1 MSENTSAEVVEY
13 EPRYEEIT
21 EPSTGSLRRLE
32 AEALA
37 MDKAVK
43 LARGLS
49 ATRMVPEHF
58 QQTKN
63 GEQATWD
70 LAAAILYGAE
80 LGLSAP
86 QSAQNIFVV
95 KGKPAVYARTMAA
108 QVMHAGYKLEEVE
121 ASDQKV
127 VWKAYRDTRTA
138 ESEWTIERAQQAGYT
153 ANARYQTNPTEML
166 RAKCIAEVCRILFPD
181 VLLGMAYTVEEL
193 QLENVTVQRVVK
205 QGSRGTAKLRE
216 IADTKRAEN
225 GGERKG
231 TIVVDPECVVEEE
244 PAPEETAID
253 VAAIRRLYKEQK
265 GLAGTALLAD
275 LNEFLQRDEP
285 VKAVKD
291 ITQEEADAVLAY
303 LSPTENEPVGDA
315 TAT

>member
-1 MSENTSAEVVEY
+1 MSENNTGTEVQVVE

-37 MDKAVK
+37 MDKAVR

-58 QQTKN
+58 QQTKH

-108 QVMHAGYKLEEVE
+108 QVMHAGYKLEEV
-121 ASDQKV
+121 
-127 VWKAYRDTRTA
+127 
-138 ESEWTIERAQQAGYT
+138 
-153 ANARYQTNPTEML
+153 
-166 RAKCIAEVCRILFPD
+166 
-181 VLLGMAYTVEEL
+181 
-193 QLENVTVQRVVK
+193 
-205 QGSRGTAKLRE
+205 
-216 IADTKRAEN
+216 
-225 GGERKG
+225 
-231 TIVVDPECVVEEE
+231 
-244 PAPEETAID
+244 
-253 VAAIRRLYKEQK
+253 
-265 GLAGTALLAD
+265 
-275 LNEFLQRDEP
+275 
-285 VKAVKD
+285 
-291 ITQEEADAVLAY
+291 
-303 LSPTENEPVGDA
+303 
-315 TAT
+315 

>member
-1 MSENTSAEVVEY
+1 MSENTGTEVQVVE

-58 QQTKN
+58 QQGKN

-108 QVMHAGYKLEEVE
+108 QVMHAGYKLEEIE
-121 ASDQKV
+121 ASDQRV
-127 VWKAYRDTRTA
+127 MWRAYRDTRTA

-153 ANARYQTNPTEML
+153 VNARYQSNPQEML

-216 IADTKRAEN
+216 IADNAQARN
-225 GGERKG
+225 G
-231 TIVVDPECVVEEE
+231 VVDGEPQDAEEVPPEPTV
-244 PAPEETAID
+244 D
-253 VAAIRRLYKEQK
+253 VAEIRKLYKEHK

-275 LNEFLQRDEP
+275 LNEFLQRDVP

-291 ITQEEADAVLAY
+291 ITPEEAELLLAY
-303 LSPTENEPVGDA
+303 LTRQEESVEPEGDGQ
-315 TAT
+315 

>member
-1 MSENTSAEVVEY
+1 MTENTGAELVEVQ
-13 EPRYEEIT
+13 EPTYQEIT

-37 MDKAVK
+37 MDKAVR

-58 QQTKN
+58 QQSKH

-108 QVMHAGYKLEEVE
+108 QVMHAGYKLEEIE
-121 ASDQKV
+121 ASDTKV
-127 VWKAYRDTRTA
+127 VWRAYRDTRTA
-138 ESEWTIERAQQAGYT
+138 ESEWSIERATQAGYT
-153 ANARYQTNPTEML
+153 ANDRYRTNPQEML

-181 VLLGMAYTVEEL
+181 VLLGLAYTVEEL
-193 QLENVTVQRVVK
+193 QLENVQVQRVVK

-216 IADTKRAEN
+216 IADQASN
-225 GGERKG
+225 GSAGM
-231 TIVVDPECVVEEE
+231 PEQPVAVEEE
-244 PAPEETAID
+244 PAPEAEPEQLPRVSNQQLTE
-253 VAAIRRLYKEQK
+253 IRKLYKANGITGQ
-265 GLAGTALLAD
+265 GVLD
-275 LNEFLQRDEP
+275 DVNEFLQRDDALKSLQDLSPED
-285 VKAVKD
+285 A
-291 ITQEEADAVLAY
+291 EAVLDN
-303 LSPTENEPVGDA
+303 LRPKDEGE
-315 TAT
+315 TAN

>member
-1 MSENTSAEVVEY
+1 MSENNTGTEVVEY
-13 EPRYEEIT
+13 DQPRVEEIT

-121 ASDQKV
+121 ASDTKV
-127 VWKAYRDTRTA
+127 MWRAYRDTRTA
-138 ESEWTIERAQQAGYT
+138 ESEWTIERASQAGYT
-153 ANARYQTNPTEML
+153 VNGRYQTNPQEML

-216 IADTKRAEN
+216 IADTARTRTVDAEPQDA
-225 GGERKG
+225 EE
-231 TIVVDPECVVEEE
+231 VPPEE
-244 PAPEETAID
+244 PTVD
-253 VAAIRRLYKEQK
+253 VAEIRRLYKEHK

-275 LNEFLQRDEP
+275 LNEFLQRDEA

-291 ITQEEADAVLAY
+291 ITPEEAAAVLAY
-303 LSPTENEPVGDA
+303 LAKPAEQVGDE
-315 TAT
+315 TPQ